1 MQAAKFWSKLA
12 LSSLLFTLSPLSP
25 AYAEEVALDALAP
38 GNIANCSSPINGL
51 YGNTI
56 IAGATTTIS
65 KLEFITQSYR
75 TAPANSIRVRIST
88 GAPMSTSGTLVGTFT
103 QSSVA
108 SSPVDGG
115 DKYLITFTGT
125 ANVVQGTT
133 YYIQPSYV
141 SSNADQSL
149 CLSANSYTA
158 LSGWSLPMSGSN
170 YIDVWSTGTF
180 NWYAYHKMRIT
191 IGEVITAATF
201 STFQL
206 PGNVKTA
213 TFGATTTLTAN
224 VAAPSKVTFFANN
237 KRIANCIKVS
247 TSGTSPNISATCN
260 WKPSQRGSVTVTAQS
275 FPNDSSLSSAQ
286 ATVLNILVK
295 GRTTLR

>member
-1 MQAAKFWSKLA
+1 MKAARFAPKFA
-12 LSSLLFTLSPLSP
+12 LSGLLVAFSAISP
-25 AYAEEVALDALAP
+25 AYAEEIALDALAP
-38 GNIANCSSPINGL
+38 GNIANCSSPISGL

-125 ANVVQGTT
+125 ANVIQGTT

-141 SSNADQSL
+141 SSNADQNL
-149 CLSANSYTA
+149 CLSANSYTS

-213 TFGATTTLTAN
+213 TYGSTTTLTAN